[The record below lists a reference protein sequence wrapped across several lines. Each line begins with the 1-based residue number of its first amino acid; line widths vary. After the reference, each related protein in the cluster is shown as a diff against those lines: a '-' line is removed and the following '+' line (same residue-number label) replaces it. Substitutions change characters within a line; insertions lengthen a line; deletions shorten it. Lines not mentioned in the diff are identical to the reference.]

1 MPREKEGL
9 PVFKLCGKIP
19 IFTCKSKHVSG
30 SARGEAQAS
39 GTQTVFAVTIVL
51 FHENLFF
58 IFSTIDKQKFF
69 CYNMS
74 VNAIIKA

>member
-39 GTQTVFAVTIVL
+39 GTQTVFAVTIFL
-51 FHENLFF
+51 FHENLFL
-58 IFSTIDKQKFF
+58 FF
-69 CYNMS
+69 PLLTNRS
-74 VNAIIKA
+74 FFAII